1 MRYWLY
7 DDEGV
12 LLRKFWSMDAAE
24 KFLQEGYKITV
35 VKREKKKAL
44 SVADLIAVCGEA
56 PY

>member
-12 LLRKFWSMDAAE
+12 LLRKFWSMDVAE